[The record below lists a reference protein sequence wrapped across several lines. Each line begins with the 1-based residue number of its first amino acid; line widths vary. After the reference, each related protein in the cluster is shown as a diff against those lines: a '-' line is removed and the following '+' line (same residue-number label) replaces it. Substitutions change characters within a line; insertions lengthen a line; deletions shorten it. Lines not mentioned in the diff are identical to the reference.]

1 MPEVGIGGP
10 DKGEKAVK
18 AETKKE
24 EKKAV
29 KTEEKKADATKKLVA
44 PEPET
49 KKKAEPVPEPLANT
63 ARAAMDRGAT
73 FKQSSKRDKDWANPR
88 LDSPTGAQISE
99 ADALKKKD
107 FWIEVELFK
116 PAEVYQVILM
126 RQ

>member
-29 KTEEKKADATKKLVA
+29 KTEEKKADTPKKLVA
-44 PEPET
+44 PEPDT
-49 KKKAEPVPEPLANT
+49 KKKAEAAPEPLANT

-73 FKQSSKRDKDWANPR
+73 FK
-88 LDSPTGAQISE
+88 
-99 ADALKKKD
+99 
-107 FWIEVELFK
+107 
-116 PAEVYQVILM
+116 
-126 RQ
+126 